1 MIKNKLFSVFMIF
14 LCSSQILNA
23 EDFRYLLNKAIESN
37 SNLKSSEIEIDLV
50 KEKGSILTR
59 FNNPTIDLNYSNYKF
74 KEQINK
80 DNGYGVSLTQKI
92 VPWNVAND
100 KTRLSETTIKN
111 EVDKYNLDKQEF
123 IKELSIKYT
132 IYAKNKKFFNVI
144 KESEDI
150 ANKVYDISNQQYKVG
165 AISKAELLQSEI
177 ELMDIKKKKDELNL
191 EIMNTYYDL
200 IRFSGI
206 DQEIHFNLESDYKFK
221 ITKSINLEK
230 NPFINSEESK
240 KDMLLAEAKLDSNII
255 DSFDLIYSYSE
266 EPDQIVNQVG
276 ISLPSPIFNI
286 KSEEGKIAKLE
297 AMKMNLLVNKEK
309 QQALMEYEKLVKE
322 RVLLEDLKKKNETV
336 LKLQL
341 DALEIS
347 MEKLKMFK
355 ISIFDIQ
362 NSKIKLIQTMTDII
376 NIETALNQNAIS
388 INYIQGEHN
397 D

>member
-14 LCSSQILNA
+14 LCSSQILNV

-276 ISLPSPIFNI
+276 ISLPLPIFNI

>member
-240 KDMLLAEAKLDSNII
+240 KDMLLAEAKLESNII
-255 DSFDLIYSYSE
+255 DSFDLIYYYSE

-276 ISLPSPIFNI
+276 ISLPLPIFNI

>member
-111 EVDKYNLDKQEF
+111 EVDKYNLDKYEF

-276 ISLPSPIFNI
+276 ISLPLPIFNI

>member
-276 ISLPSPIFNI
+276 ISLPLPIFNI
-286 KSEEGKIAKLE
+286 KSEEGKIAKVE

>member
-276 ISLPSPIFNI
+276 ISLPLPIFNI

-388 INYIQGEHN
+388 INYIQGEHK

>member
-1 MIKNKLFSVFMIF
+1 MIKNKLFSVFIILF
-14 LCSSQILNA
+14 CSSQILNA

-276 ISLPSPIFNI
+276 ISLPLPIFNI

>member
-1 MIKNKLFSVFMIF
+1 
-14 LCSSQILNA
+14 
-23 EDFRYLLNKAIESN
+23 
-37 SNLKSSEIEIDLV
+37 
-50 KEKGSILTR
+50 
-59 FNNPTIDLNYSNYKF
+59 
-74 KEQINK
+74 
-80 DNGYGVSLTQKI
+80 
-92 VPWNVAND
+92 
-100 KTRLSETTIKN
+100 
-111 EVDKYNLDKQEF
+111 
-123 IKELSIKYT
+123 
-132 IYAKNKKFFNVI
+132 
-144 KESEDI
+144 
-150 ANKVYDISNQQYKVG
+150 
-165 AISKAELLQSEI
+165 
-177 ELMDIKKKKDELNL
+177 
-191 EIMNTYYDL
+191 
-200 IRFSGI
+200 
-206 DQEIHFNLESDYKFK
+206 
-221 ITKSINLEK
+221 
-230 NPFINSEESK
+230 
-240 KDMLLAEAKLDSNII
+240 MLLAEAKLDSNII

-276 ISLPSPIFNI
+276 ISLPLPIFNI

>member
-276 ISLPSPIFNI
+276 ISLPLPIFNI

-309 QQALMEYEKLVKE
+309 QQALMENEKLVKE

>member
-276 ISLPSPIFNI
+276 ISLPLPIFNI

>member
-80 DNGYGVSLTQKI
+80 DNGYGVSLKQKI

-276 ISLPSPIFNI
+276 ISLPLPIFNI

>member
-206 DQEIHFNLESDYKFK
+206 DQEINFDLESDYKFN

-276 ISLPSPIFNI
+276 ISLPLPIFNV
-286 KSEEGKIAKLE
+286 KSEESKIAKLE
-297 AMKMNLLVNKEK
+297 AMKMNLLLNKEK

>member
-276 ISLPSPIFNI
+276 ISLPLPIFNI

-376 NIETALNQNAIS
+376 N
-388 INYIQGEHN
+388 
-397 D
+397 

>member
-1 MIKNKLFSVFMIF
+1 MV
-14 LCSSQILNA
+14 
-23 EDFRYLLNKAIESN
+23 
-37 SNLKSSEIEIDLV
+37 
-50 KEKGSILTR
+50 
-59 FNNPTIDLNYSNYKF
+59 
-74 KEQINK
+74 
-80 DNGYGVSLTQKI
+80 
-92 VPWNVAND
+92 
-100 KTRLSETTIKN
+100 KN

-276 ISLPSPIFNI
+276 ISLPLPIFNI

>member
-276 ISLPSPIFNI
+276 ISLPLPIFNI
-286 KSEEGKIAKLE
+286 KSEEDKIAKLE

>member
-255 DSFDLIYSYSE
+255 GSFDLIYSYSE

-276 ISLPSPIFNI
+276 ISLPLPIFNI

>member
-276 ISLPSPIFNI
+276 ISLPLPIFNI

-362 NSKIKLIQTMTDII
+362 YSKIKLIQTMTDII

>member
-240 KDMLLAEAKLDSNII
+240 KDMLLAEAKLDSNTSN
-255 DSFDLIYSYSE
+255 SFLAL
-266 EPDQIVNQVG
+266 N
-276 ISLPSPIFNI
+276 
-286 KSEEGKIAKLE
+286 
-297 AMKMNLLVNKEK
+297 NLLRSFSNLN
-309 QQALMEYEKLVKE
+309 ADFL
-322 RVLLEDLKKKNETV
+322 
-336 LKLQL
+336 
-341 DALEIS
+341 
-347 MEKLKMFK
+347 
-355 ISIFDIQ
+355 
-362 NSKIKLIQTMTDII
+362 IKLSIPTNLESD
-376 NIETALNQNAIS
+376 NICATKLYFLLAESYFFSRPCNLSTLKSS
-388 INYIQGEHN
+388 I
-397 D
+397 DLFKK

>member
-1 MIKNKLFSVFMIF
+1 MIF

-276 ISLPSPIFNI
+276 ISLPLPIFNI